1 MFYRL
6 QSREG
11 WGGMAGQGRHRP
23 DERGISCTT
32 KGRIMKKK
40 LRIVIP
46 LFLLLLGTIFAYN
59 TLNHRQDDTSLRFSG
74 NIEVTESQMSFRI
87 PGRLE
92 ERLVEEGDSV
102 AARQTLARLE
112 KTDQTIALAQ
122 ATANLAYTEA
132 VLAELEA
139 GSRKEDIDRA
149 EAKVMQARHSLTE
162 LRNGTRIQEIRSAR
176 ADLDSAMAAE
186 QSVVVRLKQAKI
198 DLDRYVNLYK
208 EESVSKNVLET
219 YQIVHETSENQVKEA
234 RARIRAANQNLE
246 LLQAGPRIEQIDRA
260 EAALQQA
267 EAEYALIKVGP
278 RMETIEQARAKVQ
291 VAVETVKQARQQL
304 NYAEL
309 SAPMDGVVLSTAA
322 EAGEY
327 LNPASPVLTL
337 GRMDKPWL
345 RAYIHESDLGRIKL
359 GQQVSVT
366 TDSFADK
373 KYAGLVSYISSQA
386 EFTPKTVQTFE
397 ERVKLMYRIKVLL
410 DNPDHE
416 LKPGMPADGV
426 IDLGA
431 Q

>member
-1 MFYRL
+1 
-6 QSREG
+6 
-11 WGGMAGQGRHRP
+11 
-23 DERGISCTT
+23 
-32 KGRIMKKK
+32 MKKR
-40 LRIVIP
+40 LRIAIP
-46 LFLLLLGTIFAYN
+46 LLLLLFGTIFAYN
-59 TLNHRQDDTSLRFSG
+59 TLNHRNDDTSLRFSG

-92 ERLVEEGDSV
+92 ERLVEEGESV
-102 AARQTLARLE
+102 AARQTLARLD
-112 KTDQTIALAQ
+112 KTDQIIALAQ
-122 ATANLAYTEA
+122 ATANLSYAEA

-162 LRNGTRIQEIRSAR
+162 LRNGTRIQEIKSAR

-186 QSVVVRLKQAKI
+186 QSAIVRLKQAKI

-208 EESVSKNVLET
+208 EKSVSKNALET
-219 YQIVHETSENQVKEA
+219 YQILQETSENQVKEA
-234 RARIRAANQNLE
+234 RARTRAANQNLE

-267 EAEYALIKVGP
+267 EAEYALIKAGP
-278 RMETIEQARAKVQ
+278 RTETIEQARAKVQ
-291 VAVETVKQARQQL
+291 VAAETVKQARQQL
-304 NYAEL
+304 HYTEL
-309 SAPMDGVVLSTAA
+309 SAPMDSVVLSTAA

-359 GQQVSVT
+359 GQEVSVT
-366 TDSFADK
+366 TDAFADK
-373 KYAGLVSYISSQA
+373 KYVGRVSYISSQA

>member
-1 MFYRL
+1 
-6 QSREG
+6 
-11 WGGMAGQGRHRP
+11 
-23 DERGISCTT
+23 
-32 KGRIMKKK
+32 MKKR

-46 LFLLLLGTIFAYN
+46 ILLLLLGAIFAYN
-59 TLNHRQDDTSLRFSG
+59 TLNHRNDGSSLRFSG

-92 ERLVEEGDSV
+92 ERLVEEGDTV
-102 AARQTLARLE
+102 VARQTLARLD

-122 ATANLAYTEA
+122 ATATLAYAEA
-132 VLAELEA
+132 VLDELEA

-176 ADLDSAMAAE
+176 ADLDSARAAE
-186 QSVVVRLKQAKI
+186 QSAIVRLKQAKT
-198 DLDRYVNLYK
+198 DLDRYVNLFK
-208 EESVSKNVLET
+208 EESVSKNALET
-219 YQIVHETSENQVKEA
+219 YQILDETSANQVLEA
-234 RARIRAANQNLE
+234 RARTRAAHQRLE

-267 EAEYALIKVGP
+267 EAEYALIKAGP
-278 RMETIEQARAKVQ
+278 RTETIEQARAKVQ
-291 VAVETVKQARQQL
+291 VAAETVKQARQQL
-304 NYAEL
+304 NYTEL
-309 SAPMDGVVLSTAA
+309 SAPMDGVVLSTVA

-337 GRMDKPWL
+337 GQMDKPWL
-345 RAYIHESDLGRIKL
+345 RAYIHESALGRMKL
-359 GQQVSVT
+359 GQEVSVT
-366 TDSFADK
+366 TDAFAGK
-373 KYAGLVSYISSQA
+373 KYAGRVSYISSQA

-410 DNPDHE
+410 DNPEKE
-416 LKPGMPADGV
+416 LKPGMPADGI

>member
-1 MFYRL
+1 
-6 QSREG
+6 
-11 WGGMAGQGRHRP
+11 
-23 DERGISCTT
+23 
-32 KGRIMKKK
+32 MKKR

-46 LFLLLLGTIFAYN
+46 LLLLLLGTIFAYN
-59 TLNHRQDDTSLRFSG
+59 TLNHRHDDTSLRFSG

-92 ERLVEEGDSV
+92 ERLVEEGDTV
-102 AARQTLARLE
+102 AARQTLARLD
-112 KTDQTIALAQ
+112 KSDQTIALAQ
-122 ATANLAYTEA
+122 ATANLAYAEA

-162 LRNGTRIQEIRSAR
+162 LRNGTRIQEIMSAK
-176 ADLDSAMAAE
+176 ADLDSAKAAE
-186 QSVVVRLKQAKI
+186 QSAIVRLKQAKR
-198 DLDRYVNLYK
+198 DLDRYVNLFK

-219 YQIVHETSENQVKEA
+219 YQILHETSENQAKEG
-234 RARIRAANQNLE
+234 RARTRAANQKLE

-267 EAEYALIKVGP
+267 EAEYALIKAGP
-278 RMETIEQARAKVQ
+278 RTETIEQARAKVQ
-291 VAVETVKQARQQL
+291 VAAETVKQARQQL
-304 NYAEL
+304 HYTEL
-309 SAPMDGVVLSTAA
+309 FAPMDGVVLSTAA

-359 GQQVSVT
+359 GQEVSVT
-366 TDSFADK
+366 TDAFADK
-373 KYAGLVSYISSQA
+373 RYAGRVSYISSQA

-416 LKPGMPADGV
+416 LKPGMPADGI

>member
-1 MFYRL
+1 
-6 QSREG
+6 
-11 WGGMAGQGRHRP
+11 
-23 DERGISCTT
+23 
-32 KGRIMKKK
+32 MKKR

-46 LFLLLLGTIFAYN
+46 LLLLLVGGIFAYN
-59 TLNHRQDDTSLRFSG
+59 TLNHRNDGTSLRFSG

-92 ERLVEEGDSV
+92 ERLVEEGDTV

-122 ATANLAYTEA
+122 TTANLAYTEA

-162 LRNGTRIQEIRSAR
+162 LRNGTRIQEIRSAK

-186 QSVVVRLKQAKI
+186 QSAIVRLKQAKI
-198 DLDRYVNLYK
+198 DLDRYVNLFK
-208 EESVSKNVLET
+208 EESVSKNALET
-219 YQIVHETSENQVKEA
+219 YQILHETSENQVKEA
-234 RARIRAANQNLE
+234 RARTRAANQKLE

-260 EAALQQA
+260 EAALQQT
-267 EAEYALIKVGP
+267 EAEYALIKAGP
-278 RMETIEQARAKVQ
+278 RTETIEQARAKVQ
-291 VAVETVKQARQQL
+291 VAAETVKQARQQL
-304 NYAEL
+304 NYTFL
-309 SAPMDGVVLSTAA
+309 SAPMDGVVLSIAA

-366 TDSFADK
+366 TDAFADK
-373 KYAGLVSYISSQA
+373 KYAGRVSYISSQA

-410 DNPDHE
+410 DNPENE

>member
-1 MFYRL
+1 
-6 QSREG
+6 
-11 WGGMAGQGRHRP
+11 
-23 DERGISCTT
+23 
-32 KGRIMKKK
+32 MKKR

-46 LFLLLLGTIFAYN
+46 LLLLLLGGIFAYN
-59 TLNHRQDDTSLRFSG
+59 TLNHRQHDTSLRFSG

-87 PGRLE
+87 PGSLQ

-102 AARQTLARLE
+102 VTRQTLARLD
-112 KTDQTIALAQ
+112 KSDQTIALAQ
-122 ATANLAYTEA
+122 ATANLAYAEA

-162 LRNGTRIQEIRSAR
+162 LRNGTRIQEIMSAR
-176 ADLDSAMAAE
+176 ADLDSARAAE
-186 QSVVVRLKQAKI
+186 QSAIVQLKQAKI
-198 DLDRYVNLYK
+198 DLDRYLNLYK
-208 EESVSKNVLET
+208 EQSVSKNALET
-219 YQIVHETSENQVKEA
+219 YQILHETSENQVKEA
-234 RARIRAANQNLE
+234 RARTRATSQKLE
-246 LLQAGPRIEQIDRA
+246 LLEAGPRIEQINRA

-267 EAEYALIKVGP
+267 EAEYALIKAGP
-278 RMETIEQARAKVQ
+278 RTETIEQARAKVQ
-291 VAVETVKQARQQL
+291 VAAATVKQARQQL
-304 NYAEL
+304 NYTEL
-309 SAPMDGVVLSTAA
+309 FAPMDGVVLSTAA

-337 GRMDKPWL
+337 GQMDKPWL

-359 GQQVSVT
+359 GQEVSVT
-366 TDSFADK
+366 TDAFADK
-373 KYAGLVSYISSQA
+373 RYEGRVSYISSQA

-416 LKPGMPADGV
+416 LKPGMPADGI